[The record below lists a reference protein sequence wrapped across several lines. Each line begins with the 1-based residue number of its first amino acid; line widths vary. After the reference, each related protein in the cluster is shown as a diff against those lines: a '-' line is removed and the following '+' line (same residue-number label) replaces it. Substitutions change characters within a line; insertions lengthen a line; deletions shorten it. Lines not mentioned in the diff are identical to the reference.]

1 MMGVREEE
9 WGVAGK
15 GSEHEDARPESVLD
29 QILKEFQDNKV
40 LTVRKG
46 NLWTYGGSGSIHE
59 RTGPKSV
66 KIPRLCLLQCHQS
79 LGLTVNKTHIFLPA
93 GLVS

>member
-1 MMGVREEE
+1 M
-9 WGVAGK
+9 AGK